1 MQVDFFHAQHA
12 IRSRLFLRVCTLA
25 FLLWMIMTCSQQSPK
40 MINPS
45 SESDWFANPSRE
57 SSYTSLRTVSTNP
70 PRTPTSTFRPRQSSN
85 LSFNNSTWSSR
96 HDQHWSNAGEP
107 ATPTSQFFGV
117 GHGHGRHGHDLGHR
131 GSNEKLDMD
140 HVRMLW
146 PEESTGC

>member
-1 MQVDFFHAQHA
+1 MPNMRYALGSSYGYAPPPPPH
-12 IRSRLFLRVCTLA
+12 
-25 FLLWMIMTCSQQSPK
+25 WMILTYSQQSPK

-70 PRTPTSTFRPRQSSN
+70 PRTPTSSYRPRQSSN

-96 HDQHWSNAGEP
+96 HDQHWSTAGEP

-117 GHGHGRHGHDLGHR
+117 GHGHGRHGLGHR

-146 PEESTGC
+146 PEESAGY